1 MQLRTSKAAHWARS
15 QSEKPNIAIITHP
28 FQERGSNLPIDNMVA
43 VARPLANRLLLITG
57 EGYTGS
63 PRGTE
68 IIKIKATRRTSF
80 VSRALEQA
88 VVHAKDVRLLLKL
101 RGQID
106 ILLFFSGTPFPVPLV
121 FAQTL
126 GMKCFIVLV
135 GMGESASLM
144 QAVKGRGGDRAFGEL
159 IRLYLS
165 EAAERA
171 SYHFSDKLIV
181 YSPAVIDLIGLAKHS
196 RKIVVAREHF
206 LNFEQYRFKDDLERR
221 DNVVGF
227 IGRLS
232 EEKGVLN
239 FVQAMPAV
247 LSARSDVT
255 FCLVGEGKLEG
266 DIEAFIDK
274 HALRSKV
281 KLAGFIPHH
290 KLPDY
295 LTRLKLLVVPSYAEG
310 LPNVVLEAMACGT
323 PVLATPVG
331 SVPDVIADKET
342 GFLMRDNSPS
352 SVAQSVVDTL
362 ACPDLRRIAV
372 NARTL
377 VEAEFRFEK
386 IEETW
391 KSLIWSA
398 KDE

>member
-1 MQLRTSKAAHWARS
+1 
-15 QSEKPNIAIITHP
+15 
-28 FQERGSNLPIDNMVA
+28 
-43 VARPLANRLLLITG
+43 
-57 EGYTGS
+57 
-63 PRGTE
+63 
-68 IIKIKATRRTSF
+68 
-80 VSRALEQA
+80 
-88 VVHAKDVRLLLKL
+88 
-101 RGQID
+101 
-106 ILLFFSGTPFPVPLV
+106 
-121 FAQTL
+121 
-126 GMKCFIVLV
+126 
-135 GMGESASLM
+135 
-144 QAVKGRGGDRAFGEL
+144 
-159 IRLYLS
+159 
-165 EAAERA
+165 
-171 SYHFSDKLIV
+171 LIV